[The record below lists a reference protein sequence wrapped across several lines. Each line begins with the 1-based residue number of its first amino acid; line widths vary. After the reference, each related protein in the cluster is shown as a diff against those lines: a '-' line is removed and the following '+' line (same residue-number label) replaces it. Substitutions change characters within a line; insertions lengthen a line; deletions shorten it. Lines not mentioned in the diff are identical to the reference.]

1 MYKSFWGLRHHNVRV
16 LLSLFDDFKL
26 VLDFVEFYE
35 QLTNVALQNFV
46 AFLNVTIKIYLSK

>member
-16 LLSLFDDFKL
+16 FLSLFDDFKL